1 MLTLLE
7 RQIIFG
13 DLLES
18 IKDIAILNEVQ
29 QKSAIEGE
37 TTGSSD
43 ESIFINSK
51 IRDNDAKTDTL
62 KQKLDA
68 EKKRADTGATHVKN
82 QEARIEA
89 QKDRT
94 DAMKNKFKNDR
105 IQREKDRGT
114 PQTTSS
120 NTPITANSLAA
131 SADITTSD
139 PVITEKENID
149 TRISTDKRSEKQA
162 YRNLKWT
169 KVDRGNLD
177 AYNKVQPRNFENR
190 NNLIMKQFDTMLFKG
205 TAGLALKKMLG
216 QSLTDDEEENIE
228 CRVVAEI
235 MKDDPVSKTITNNIK
250 MMLNKFKSGTAKD
263 EDRRK
268 LAMFRSQFKIQ
279 YQKMKEL
286 YNEKVGE

>member
-18 IKDIAILNEVQ
+18 IKDIAVLNEVQ
-29 QKSAIEGE
+29 QKSSIMGN
-37 TTGSSD
+37 TTSSSE
-43 ESIFINSK
+43 ESINTNSK
-51 IRDNDAKTDTL
+51 TRDTEARTNTI

-68 EKKRADTGATHVKN
+68 EKKRADTGAQHVDN
-82 QEARIEA
+82 QIARIEA

-94 DAMKNKFKNDR
+94 KTMAVDFKNKR
-105 IQREKDRGT
+105 IQQEKDRGT
-114 PQTTSS
+114 PQDVSS
-120 NTPITANSLAA
+120 A
-131 SADITTSD
+131 SASSSGSLVDHIIYEND
-139 PVITEKENID
+139 NID

-169 KVDRGNLD
+169 KVDRGSLD
-177 AYNKVQPRNFENR
+177 AYNKAQPRNFETR
-190 NNLIMKQFDTMLFKG
+190 NNVVMKQFDTMLFKG

-216 QSLTDDEEENIE
+216 QPLTDDEEENIE

-263 EDRRK
+263 EDRTK